1 MDEKEIAVNQV
12 NKLFAQNKLLAQE
25 LKSQLDLNQQIE
37 EEKNQCLVK
46 LEKIKRDIELCSS
59 RDEINIKR
67 NAALS
72 RENRLLREKCSHLK
86 IENEALRKEM
96 EKSMKAQRVAFED
109 RLERIEYM
117 NYRLDID
124 LIAKDAKL
132 QKAQKVCC
140 HLQRENKTIKEEVR
154 EKARRSK
161 VSRDG
166 YIVING

>member
-1 MDEKEIAVNQV
+1 MDEKEVAVDQV

-37 EEKNQCLVK
+37 EDKNKYLLK
-46 LEKIKRDIELCSS
+46 LEKIKRDFELCNS

-72 RENRLLREKCSHLK
+72 RENRLLQEKCSQLK
-86 IENEALRKEM
+86 IENEAIRKEM
-96 EKSMKAQRVAFED
+96 EKSMEAQRVAFEE
-109 RLERIEYM
+109 RLEQIEYM

-132 QKAQKVCC
+132 QNAQKVCC
-140 HLQRENKTIKEEVR
+140 HLQRENKTIKEEGR

-161 VSRDG
+161 SVTGRLHC
-166 YIVING
+166 YNG

>member
-1 MDEKEIAVNQV
+1 MYEEENAVNQV

-37 EEKNQCLVK
+37 KEKNQYLLK
-46 LEKIKRDIELCSS
+46 LEKMKRDIELCIS

-67 NAALS
+67 NVALS
-72 RENRLLREKCSHLK
+72 RENRLLQEKCSQLK
-86 IENEALRKEM
+86 IKNEALRKEM

-109 RLERIEYM
+109 RLEQIEYM

-132 QKAQKVCC
+132 QNAQKVCC
-140 HLQRENKTIKEEVR
+140 HLQRENKTIKEEGR
-154 EKARRSK
+154 EKGRLHC
-161 VSRDG
+161 
-166 YIVING
+166 Y

>member
-12 NKLFAQNKLLAQE
+12 NELFAQNKLLAQE
-25 LKSQLDLNQQIE
+25 LKSQLYLNQQIE
-37 EEKNQCLVK
+37 EEKNQCLIK

-86 IENEALRKEM
+86 IENETLQKET
-96 EKSMKAQRVAFED
+96 EKILKTQKDAFEE
-109 RLERIEYM
+109 RLEKIEYR

-124 LIAKDAKL
+124 LIAKDTKL
-132 QKAQKVCC
+132 QSAQKVCC
-140 HLQRENKTIKEEVR
+140 HLLKENKTIKEEGI
-154 EKARRSK
+154 RSK
-161 VSRDG
+161 KKREASVTGG
-166 YIVING
+166 YNG